1 MELLITI
8 GYYFLVRLIFIDYK
22 LLKFNL
28 FWKFIVVSLYVSA
41 ALTEVLLLGQL
52 TPYSKQAFVQSY
64 VVQMAPE
71 YGGLVKEVFAV
82 PNVPVKKGEPLIQ
95 MDPEPWQNKVDEYK
109 AKLAAA
115 GTNVAELGQQF
126 AEAKAQVARTST
138 KLTLEREK
146 FQQISEAAKKNAVSR
161 IRLEQSRQ
169 DVKSVEAQLESDQA
183 AQRSAQLA
191 LDSEVGTKNTAVA
204 AVLADMATAQYN
216 LKNTLITAP
225 SDGYVANLQLHPGS
239 FVRLKSPIMSFVS
252 SEEQWILAKYD
263 QRGIQHVKPGDAAEV
278 AFLMYPGKVFP
289 AEVESVVWA
298 SGTAQGEPSGRIPT
312 EQRVHPGLEF
322 AVRLRMK
329 TVDPDYP
336 MKFGASGLVAIH
348 SSAAPNALILLR
360 QIEIRSESFINYL
373 FNPF

>member
-82 PNVPVKKGEPLIQ
+82 PNVPVKKDEPLIQ

-263 QRGIQHVKPGDAAEV
+263 QRGIQHVKPGNAAEV
-278 AFLMYPGKVFP
+278 TFLMYPGKVFP